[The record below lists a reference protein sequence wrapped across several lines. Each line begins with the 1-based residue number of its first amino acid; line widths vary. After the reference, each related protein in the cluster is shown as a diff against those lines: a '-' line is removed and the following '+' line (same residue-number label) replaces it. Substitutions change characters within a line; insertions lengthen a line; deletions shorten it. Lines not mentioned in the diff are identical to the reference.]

1 MRQKLST
8 EKKKNFIISKKIFFK
23 QLHIKCWLTP
33 VPVFPKKMKYI
44 LKITFCTKD
53 SENVQVFVYF
63 VIIRNFQPAEKKPV
77 VFKDIL
83 FYIKTGLSV
92 LG

>member
-1 MRQKLST
+1 
-8 EKKKNFIISKKIFFK
+8 
-23 QLHIKCWLTP
+23 
-33 VPVFPKKMKYI
+33 MKYI